1 MFGITAHRGW
11 NVIDT
16 ASNYRGG
23 RGERAIGYALTA
35 LHEQLGLTRE
45 MLFISTKAGF
55 LQDEVKNQVKH
66 CCHSCLTSNALNPFL
81 RLHGCLLAAACT
93 ASVHGKGATHNVM
106 STQLACTSSIS
117 QLAVPV
123 MTDIPADSMPTSE
136 PKCIHAWAILL
147 ACQSLA
153 VQLKGIAPEM

>member
-1 MFGITAHRGW
+1 MSNVHDNLSIWLSLESKPAAATNSMITLAQFVDYPQIAYLGIHSARKEAQAKSLPHGNPNCTTMVCNMKAERSCYGVTPHRGW

-35 LHEQLGLTRE
+35 LHDQLGLTRE

-66 CCHSCLTSNALNPFL
+66 CCHS
-81 RLHGCLLAAACT
+81 
-93 ASVHGKGATHNVM
+93 
-106 STQLACTSSIS
+106 
-117 QLAVPV
+117 
-123 MTDIPADSMPTSE
+123 
-136 PKCIHAWAILL
+136 
-147 ACQSLA
+147 
-153 VQLKGIAPEM
+153 

>member
-1 MFGITAHRGW
+1 MAAHRGW

-35 LHEQLGLTRE
+35 LHDQLGLTRE

-66 CCHSCLTSNALNPFL
+66 CWHFCLTSNALMKP
-81 RLHGCLLAAACT
+81 
-93 ASVHGKGATHNVM
+93 
-106 STQLACTSSIS
+106 TSSS
-117 QLAVPV
+117 SWVSSSCTMHGFCA
-123 MTDIPADSMPTSE
+123 
-136 PKCIHAWAILL
+136 
-147 ACQSLA
+147 
-153 VQLKGIAPEM
+153 

>member
-23 RGERAIGYALTA
+23 RGERAIGYATTA

-55 LQDEVKNQVKH
+55 LQDEVKNLV
-66 CCHSCLTSNALNPFL
+66 SI
-81 RLHGCLLAAACT
+81 AA
-93 ASVHGKGATHNVM
+93 S
-106 STQLACTSSIS
+106 
-117 QLAVPV
+117 
-123 MTDIPADSMPTSE
+123 PA
-136 PKCIHAWAILL
+136 
-147 ACQSLA
+147 
-153 VQLKGIAPEM
+153 

>member
-1 MFGITAHRGW
+1 MVCNTKAARPCYGVTAHRGW

-66 CCHSCLTSNALNPFL
+66 CCHSCLKSNALNPCLFL
-81 RLHGCLLAAACT
+81 HKISSRDPHVQSCPCSLHAPT
-93 ASVHGKGATHNVM
+93 AFHIWLYM
-106 STQLACTSSIS
+106 
-117 QLAVPV
+117 
-123 MTDIPADSMPTSE
+123 
-136 PKCIHAWAILL
+136 
-147 ACQSLA
+147 
-153 VQLKGIAPEM
+153 